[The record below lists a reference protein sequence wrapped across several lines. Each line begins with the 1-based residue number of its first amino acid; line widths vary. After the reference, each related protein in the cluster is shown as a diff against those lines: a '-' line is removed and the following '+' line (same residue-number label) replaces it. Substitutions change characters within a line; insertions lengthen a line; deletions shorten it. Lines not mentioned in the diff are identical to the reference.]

1 MKVHAQERPSAYY
14 GLTRAAARARTVT
27 RGVLS
32 AAACGLAITACGSQN
47 LSSTASSITSAAAS
61 PGSTTTTSPSSASA
75 VGECGTSQLRISLID
90 TGALAGQAGGYLK
103 FTNDTG
109 TACRMSG
116 WPSVTGLTAT
126 GQATPLRRM
135 QTSMFGAWH
144 YTAPPA
150 VLILKPGD
158 AGYAI
163 VAADDKPAG
172 DNTRCPAPYER
183 LRVSPPGDSGSV
195 TISAWLPGAATY
207 LPACTSADGSPTA
220 GTSTITTLFSLPHL
234 RLGRGRKD
242 RTFPRKR
249 LVRGF
254 TRCFRGNAQGTSR
267 TRTICSSV
275 AAATGQ
281 PRPRA
286 LARGTVYPVDHDSAE
301 PLDDR
306 GMADGL
312 LQRRPSRQGGK

>member
-61 PGSTTTTSPSSASA
+61 PGSTTTTSPSSAST
-75 VGECGTSQLRISLID
+75 VGECDTSQLRISLID

-103 FTNDTG
+103 FTNHTG
-109 TACRMSG
+109 AACRMSG

-158 AGYAI
+158 AGYAV

-183 LRVSPPGDSGSV
+183 LRVSPPGDSDSV

-207 LPACTSADGSPTA
+207 LPACTSSDGSPTA
-220 GTSTITTLFSLPHL
+220 GTSTITTLYGLPHL
-234 RLGRGRKD
+234 TSSPHEMAAIRGK
-242 RTFPRKR
+242 
-249 LVRGF
+249 
-254 TRCFRGNAQGTSR
+254 
-267 TRTICSSV
+267 
-275 AAATGQ
+275 Q
-281 PRPRA
+281 P
-286 LARGTVYPVDHDSAE
+286 
-301 PLDDR
+301 
-306 GMADGL
+306 
-312 LQRRPSRQGGK
+312 